1 MSNFNQQDIYQRY
14 LDDGINNFS
23 TKELLDLTDILYG
36 LGKYHEIIDVAEYT
50 ISLIDM
56 GISNNFIDDG
66 LDEWYNELP
75 EDDAEGYNIEQP
87 EEYKD
92 EKEEEDIEDG
102 DEERSDD
109 IN

>member
-1 MSNFNQQDIYQRY
+1 MSNFNQQDIYKRY
-14 LDDGINNFS
+14 LEDGINNFG

-56 GISNNFIDDG
+56 GISNNFIDEE

-75 EDDAEGYNIEQP
+75 EDNAEGYNVELP
-87 EEYKD
+87 EEIN
-92 EKEEEDIEDG
+92 ED
-102 DEERSDD
+102 
-109 IN
+109 N